1 MRAVFFCLSIFL
13 FDSSLKVAFAN
24 WTGKWDSKG
33 ADAIIG
39 LSTEPQN
46 PDFGKNSF
54 LIVGYSTKFACS
66 PVVSV
71 LVINGQRLGSPIE
84 QKTSKSKKNQL
95 VVTVGSK
102 EFTDETK
109 LTKYS
114 NGMELAMRGNQDLVE
129 SLKNQSSPFSATIGT
144 LKLIDFAKA
153 SGFEAANAQAKGN
166 CK

>member
-1 MRAVFFCLSIFL
+1 MKEIVLFLSTLLLDLNFNL
-13 FDSSLKVAFAN
+13 SYAN

-46 PDFGKNSF
+46 PDFGKNAF
-54 LIVGYSTKFACS
+54 LIIGYSTKFSCT

-71 LVINGQRLGSPIE
+71 LIINGQKLGSPIE

-95 VVTVGSK
+95 VVTVGSR

-114 NGMELAMRGNQDLVE
+114 NGMELAMRGSQDLIE
-129 SLKNQSSPFSATIGT
+129 SLKNQNSPFSATIGT
-144 LKLIDFAKA
+144 MKMLEFSKA
-153 SGFEAANAQAKGN
+153 SGFEVANRQARAN
-166 CK
+166 CR